1 MHLWSTILIF
11 LLILLSKMVPLHMS
25 WVKFTNLEV
34 ISIFCSGVLNNLK
47 NTIQKYFK
55 VPNRAVYFLWS
66 LVICF
71 IYSEPLFK
79 HTYSTFPTT
88 RKRSRTPIY
97 IYWKSIIGRFKRDG
111 SKGIWF
117 SLLVNCTSINFS
129 VFTDVISEFSNLL

>member
-1 MHLWSTILIF
+1 MFIYEVRSLTCISQKTSNFTSRLGNCFHHASLKYNSF
-11 LLILLSKMVPLHMS
+11 FFFILLSKMVPLHMS

-34 ISIFCSGVLNNLK
+34 ISIFCAGVLNNLK

-71 IYSEPLFK
+71 IFSEPLFK

-88 RKRSRTPIY
+88 TKRSRTPTY
-97 IYWKSIIGRFKRDG
+97 ILEKYHRK
-111 SKGIWF
+111 
-117 SLLVNCTSINFS
+117 V
-129 VFTDVISEFSNLL
+129 